1 MAQRTGAKTHG
12 AERGLS
18 RFEGFSDAV
27 FAIALT
33 LLIVEI
39 KVPGAPDGP
48 HGYSDLV
55 KAVAEQW
62 REHLAL
68 VLYYVVIGAYW
79 LQHHYSGRIYARS
92 DHWFGAIKLLFL
104 LPIVVVPYPIRV
116 WCFHLGSGFEP
127 VGSIILVVGLALTAC
142 TWMAKWFYGM
152 PGRRVMDERLAP
164 DFVRQM
170 TRRYGIATLI
180 QIAAVPLAILAPRP
194 GVAIALICVAF
205 FLLPQP
211 KPATSPERSRARRRN
226 RANSCRWLR
235 PARDHERVSAC
246 HRVIHLCSST
256 PLRSQTVPKFL

>member
-1 MAQRTGAKTHG
+1 MKLRQDPNQRTGAETHG
-12 AERGLS
+12 AERGLK

-48 HGYSDLV
+48 HGYSDL
-55 KAVAEQW
+55 ARAIAEQW

-68 VLYYVVIGAYW
+68 VLCYVVIGAYW
-79 LQHHYSGRIYARS
+79 LQHHYSGRIYAKS
-92 DHWFGAIKLLFL
+92 DHWFSAINLLFL
-104 LPIVVVPYPIRV
+104 LAIVVIPYPIRV
-116 WCFHLGSGFEP
+116 WCFHLGTGFEP
-127 VGSIILVVGLALTAC
+127 VASLTLVAGLALTAC

-164 DFVRQM
+164 DFLRQM

-180 QIAAVPLAILAPRP
+180 QIAAVPVVIAAPHV
-194 GVAIALICVAF
+194 GVAIALLCVTF

-211 KPATSPERSRARRRN
+211 KPRYKPGEEPNEAEK
-226 RANSCRWLR
+226 LK
-235 PARDHERVSAC
+235 E
-246 HRVIHLCSST
+246 
-256 PLRSQTVPKFL
+256 

>member
-1 MAQRTGAKTHG
+1 MGSSTPAKTSG

-39 KVPGAPDGP
+39 KAPGSPEGP
-48 HGYSDLV
+48 HGYTDLLEV
-55 KAVAEQW
+55 MAGQW

-68 VLYYVVIGAYW
+68 ILCYLTIGAYW
-79 LQHHYSGRIYARS
+79 LQHHYSGRIYDRS
-92 DHWFGAIKLLFL
+92 DHGFSCLNLLFL
-104 LPIVVVPYPIRV
+104 LAIVSIPYPIRV
-116 WCFHLGSGFEP
+116 WCFHLGTRFEP
-127 VGSIILVVGLALTAC
+127 AASISLVVGLALTAC
-142 TWMAKWFYGM
+142 TWMAKWFYAL

-180 QIAAVPLAILAPRP
+180 QIAAIPLAMVAARA
-194 GVAIALICVAF
+194 GVAVALICVAF

-211 KPATSPERSRARRRN
+211 KPRYKPGEE
-226 RANSCRWLR
+226 
-235 PARDHERVSAC
+235 PSAEEK
-246 HRVIHLCSST
+246 LSG
-256 PLRSQTVPKFL
+256 